1 MDRYAKIARM
11 KELLARLDLCQAQW
25 QSAEG
30 ASEQFLAQS
39 IKRELSEFRRL
50 CESLRR
56 ETLAGLPHG
65 RHAAA

>member
-11 KELLARLDLCQAQW
+11 KDLLARLDFCQAQW
-25 QSAEG
+25 QTAEG

-50 CESLRR
+50 CEALRR